1 MIKLPLV
8 LFLLLINMLGNFTEL
23 FSQTCCG
30 LDWTSQCFRL
40 RIGNTHYIH
49 ERKEISL
56 VLLWG
61 QYLRMLH
68 LPQSFLHHKEE
79 NRLGLETLPQ
89 ILQPLKTHDCSS
101 KYHKQFANVYSILSF
116 TLIIWPF
123 ITHLFPV
130 VLVSHLATILK
141 FENCVSAFCRK
152 KKAIYEQQHRDHCF
166 PLFRFRIEQ

>member
-1 MIKLPLV
+1 MIKLLLV
-8 LFLLLINMLGNFTEL
+8 LFLLLIIVLGNFTEL

-49 ERKEISL
+49 ERKGISL

-68 LPQSFLHHKEE
+68 LPQSFPPSGMVLGDHHKEE

-89 ILQPLKTHDCSS
+89 IL
-101 KYHKQFANVYSILSF
+101 
-116 TLIIWPF
+116 
-123 ITHLFPV
+123 
-130 VLVSHLATILK
+130 
-141 FENCVSAFCRK
+141 
-152 KKAIYEQQHRDHCF
+152 
-166 PLFRFRIEQ
+166 